1 MGTGLLPAQPPPNP
15 TPSPRR
21 AGHSHSSNIKHRK
34 NAVDAKRAKIFNKIA
49 RNILSAVRQSGPD
62 IETNLKLKYALEK
75 ARAANM
81 PKDNVERVIKRGVGE
96 KGGDAFE
103 ELTYEGYA
111 PGGVA
116 LLVCCLTD
124 NRSRTAPDVK
134 FILEKNGGNLGAP
147 GSVSFMF
154 EFHSIF
160 VVDMNPEDGEAVDE
174 DKVMEVALDAG
185 AEDVSVEDG
194 VATILAPPQDFLS
207 VKAPLE
213 AGGLV
218 MLSSETGYIP
228 QNTVEITSKDDARK
242 ILKMID
248 ALEDNDDVQSVYS
261 NHDMPGEWIEELLS

>member
-1 MGTGLLPAQPPPNP
+1 M
-15 TPSPRR
+15 
-21 AGHSHSSNIKHRK
+21 AGHSHSANIKHRK
-34 NAVDAKRAKIFNKIA
+34 NAVDAKRAKVFNKIA
-49 RNILSAVRQSGPD
+49 RNILSAVRQAGPD
-62 IETNLKLKYALEK
+62 PETNLKLKYALEK

-81 PKDNVERVIKRGVGE
+81 PKDNVERVIKRGAGD

-103 ELTYEGYA
+103 ELIYEGYA

-134 FILEKNGGNLGAP
+134 FILEKNGGNLGAT
-147 GSVSFMF
+147 GSVAFMF
-154 EFHSIF
+154 DFQSMF
-160 VVDMNPEDGEAVDE
+160 LVDMSPEEGEAVDE
-174 DKVMEVALDAG
+174 DKVMEVALEAG

-194 VATILAPPQDFLS
+194 VAMVLAPPQDFLS

-213 AGGLV
+213 AGGLTL
-218 MLSSETGYIP
+218 LSAETGYIP

-242 ILKMID
+242 ILKLID

-261 NHDMPGEWIEELLS
+261 NHDMPGEWLEELSS